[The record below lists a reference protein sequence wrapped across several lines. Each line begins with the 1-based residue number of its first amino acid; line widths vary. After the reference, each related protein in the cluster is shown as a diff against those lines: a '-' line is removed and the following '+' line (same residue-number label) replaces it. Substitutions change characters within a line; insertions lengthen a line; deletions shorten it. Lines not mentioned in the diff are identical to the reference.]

1 MTDEI
6 WKPISGYEGI
16 YEVSNLGRVRSCD
29 RIVEDDYCG
38 KRRFRS
44 RVLRQSQ
51 NHSGYCQVK
60 LSKNSKVT
68 TFRVHRLVAEVFV
81 QNPLSKETVNHKNEI
96 KTDNRA
102 KNLEWMTPKEN
113 TNYGT
118 RNERAGKA
126 SGMTRG
132 KPIQQFTQNGEFVAE
147 YWSAR
152 EASRQTKIPQGSISH
167 CANGSRRYPHP
178 GGYIWRYKEGIK

>member
-6 WKPISGYEGI
+6 WKQISGYEGI
-16 YEVSNLGRVRSCD
+16 YEVSNLGRIKSCD
-29 RIVEDDYCG
+29 KIVDDDYCG

-44 RVLRQSQ
+44 RVRRQSK
-51 NHSGYCQVK
+51 NNSGYYQVG
-60 LSKNSKVT
+60 LSKNNKVKK
-68 TFRVHRLVAEVFV
+68 FLVHRLVCEAFCE
-81 QNPLSKETVNHKNEI
+81 NPDNKPEVNHINEI
-96 KTDNRA
+96 KADNRA
-102 KNLEWMTPKEN
+102 CNLEWCTRREN
-113 TNYGT
+113 LNFGT

-152 EASRQTKIPQGSISH
+152 EASRQTGISQGNISN
-167 CANGSRRYPHP
+167 CANGSRRNSHA
-178 GGYIWRYKEGIK
+178 GGYIWKYKEEIK

>member
-1 MTDEI
+1 
-6 WKPISGYEGI
+6 
-16 YEVSNLGRVRSCD
+16 
-29 RIVEDDYCG
+29 
-38 KRRFRS
+38 
-44 RVLRQSQ
+44 
-51 NHSGYCQVK
+51 
-60 LSKNSKVT
+60 
-68 TFRVHRLVAEVFV
+68 
-81 QNPLSKETVNHKNEI
+81 
-96 KTDNRA
+96 
-102 KNLEWMTPKEN
+102 MTPKEN

-152 EASRQTKIPQGSISH
+152 EASRQTEIPQSNISR
-167 CANGSRRYPHP
+167 CANGSRRNSHA

>member
-6 WKPISGYEGI
+6 WKPISGYEGV

-38 KRRFRS
+38 KRRFGS

-51 NHSGYCQVK
+51 NHSGYCHVK
-60 LSKNSKVT
+60 LSKNSKVK
-68 TFRVHRLVAEVFV
+68 TFLVHRLVAEAFV
-81 QNPLSKETVNHKNEI
+81 SNPLSKETVNHKNEI

-126 SGMTRG
+126 SGRTRG
-132 KPIQQFTQNGEFVAE
+132 KPVQQFTQNGEFVAE

-152 EASRQTKIPQGSISH
+152 EASRQTKIPQSGISH
-167 CANGSRRYPHP
+167 CANGSSRHSHA
-178 GGYIWRYKEGIK
+178 GGYIWRYKEEIK